1 MVSVENCEEIFSAYR
16 QINEKTDTLFTILV
30 YDLSVSEL
38 LNNIEHRLQFCKE
51 IKNTKKK
58 AIICS
63 RLFNFKE
70 YLSQI
75 DPNQKIDSIYLIE
88 ESTNEIKLTANM
100 KQLLH
105 EYKIDNFIFK
115 YDYSFQIDYLLALFT
130 DLNFKQVIYIK
141 NNEYTHF
148 LVNTTK
154 KKIIF
159 HKESKNFDIVEYV
172 NSNIKEKC
180 LIHGLSST
188 LKYLKIDP
196 HWVFTCKLTDE
207 QIFKLFKDDEMAKIH
222 SELDKYLSWIQNSQ
236 MMHRLVFGK
245 DIEKKIAQKSLQLL
259 YCSPVIYEK
268 VIKRLP
274 KEHYSSN
281 FKIYKIETISKGD
294 PGDRLE
300 SSFSGVL
307 GVTYY

>member
-1 MVSVENCEEIFSAYR
+1 MVSIENCEETFSAYR

-115 YDYSFQIDYLLALFT
+115 YDYLFQIDYLLALFT

-148 LVNTTK
+148 LINTTK

-159 HKESKNFDIVEYV
+159 HKESKNFDIVEYI

-180 LIHGLSST
+180 LIHGLSAT

-196 HWVFTCKLTDE
+196 HWVFTYKLADE
-207 QIFKLFKDDEMAKIH
+207 QIFKLFKDDEMAQICC
-222 SELDKYLSWIQNSQ
+222 ELDKYLSWIHNSQ

-259 YCSPVIYEK
+259 YCSPKIYEK
-268 VIKRLP
+268 VTKRLP
-274 KEHYSSN
+274 KEYYSSN

-294 PGDRLE
+294 SGDRLE
-300 SSFSGVL
+300 SDFAGAL